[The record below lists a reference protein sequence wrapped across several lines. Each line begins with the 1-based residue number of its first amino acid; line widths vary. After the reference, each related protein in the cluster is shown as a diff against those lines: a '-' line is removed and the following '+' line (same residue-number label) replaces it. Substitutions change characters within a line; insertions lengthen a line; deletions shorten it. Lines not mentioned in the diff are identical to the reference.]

1 MRRKPMRIYLPHY
14 FIDIIN
20 IVNSL
25 TSVERAVYY
34 MCTEEKKSAPDVQ
47 ATIDASTVN
56 TETSYTDLLL
66 VISHSIIV
74 QSWEYTIYT
83 HHT

>member
-1 MRRKPMRIYLPHY
+1 
-14 FIDIIN
+14 
-20 IVNSL
+20 
-25 TSVERAVYY
+25 
-34 MCTEEKKSAPDVQ
+34 MCTEKKSAPDVQ